1 MAKKH
6 INVHNTFYP
15 GVNNLR
21 NKQKPSKNRISRPD
35 IRGYPANLAGFR
47 DKYRTSKIPDF
58 CKLNLIYLDPFDINN
73 NVGLMY
79 LYALIDRGG
88 GFKAI
93 SRLFI
98 SGG

>member
-58 CKLNLIYLDPFDINN
+58 CKLTKQEKCHRLASKVTKYLIMVIL
-73 NVGLMY
+73 
-79 LYALIDRGG
+79 
-88 GFKAI
+88 
-93 SRLFI
+93 
-98 SGG
+98 